1 MGNLHLPVT
10 KAIRPLCVP
19 IATTLAVFSVDSTAP
34 HGPAAVLLLCLTTT
48 PDYHCTLLPLTR
60 IFPSRIECLSRVKAQ
75 QRYASIPYFSS
86 FLRRCPKLRS
96 HSRRCP
102 HARPLLLS
110 SLLLL
115 LLDEASNGR
124 NIWHCPLCASARACM
139 PACMAA
145 APHQRSVRSAAAAG
159 RQGKTIQANARRQP
173 ALTHPIG

>member
-86 FLRRCPKLRS
+86 FVPSFLPSTLPKA
-96 HSRRCP
+96 P
-102 HARPLLLS
+102 V
-110 SLLLL
+110 SLAAL
-115 LLDEASNGR
+115 
-124 NIWHCPLCASARACM
+124 SAR
-139 PACMAA
+139 
-145 APHQRSVRSAAAAG
+145 
-159 RQGKTIQANARRQP
+159 KTVAIV
-173 ALTHPIG
+173 